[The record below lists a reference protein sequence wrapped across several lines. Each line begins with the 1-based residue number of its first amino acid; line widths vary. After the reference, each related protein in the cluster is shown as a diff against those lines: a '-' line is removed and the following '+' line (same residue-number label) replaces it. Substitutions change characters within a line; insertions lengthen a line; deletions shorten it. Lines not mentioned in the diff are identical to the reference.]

1 MPAHDNV
8 QRWTPRE
15 SLLVIASVKEYGHQW
30 GRIVKRLK
38 QDGFERNVASVRN
51 HYLRYVRGV
60 EKGGRNICRQCGQKR
75 AGHVCTNPAARK
87 GQDSE
92 LSEPRQPLDGGDEY
106 NGNEAQWLEAHA
118 ATLQVLS
125 TGLRS
130 DEEREAAILMPT
142 ATPPPSRPPSPLCV
156 PAFTPSDLAT
166 TATAATTAKLAT
178 PHAVGPAAF
187 DDHAAVVPETRFLE
201 QAEHHVEAWKQAL
214 DQATQ
219 RVSEVAKNVSSS
231 GSSTKQRCSALDE
244 VVREWKVAQESYNT
258 AERVRDEYKAQVSAV
273 HPAAAAAAAAAAS

>member
-1 MPAHDNV
+1 M
-8 QRWTPRE
+8 
-15 SLLVIASVKEYGHQW
+15 
-30 GRIVKRLK
+30 RLK

-51 HYLRYVRGV
+51 HYLRYVKGV
-60 EKGGRNICRQCGQKR
+60 EKGGKNICRQCGQKR

-87 GQDSE
+87 RQDSE
-92 LSEPRQPLDGGDEY
+92 LSEPRQPLDGGDEC

-130 DEEREAAILMPT
+130 DEEREAAILMPA

-156 PAFTPSDLAT
+156 PAFAPSDLIATATLAAT
-166 TATAATTAKLAT
+166 TTAATTAKLAT
-178 PHAVGPAAF
+178 PHAVGPAVF
-187 DDHAAVVPETRFLE
+187 DEHAAASETRFLE

-231 GSSTKQRCSALDE
+231 SSSTKQRCSALDE
-244 VVREWKVAQESYNT
+244 AVRVWKVAQESYNT
-258 AERVRDEYKAQVSAV
+258 AERLRDEYKAQVSAV
-273 HPAAAAAAAAAAS
+273 HPAAAVAAAAAAS